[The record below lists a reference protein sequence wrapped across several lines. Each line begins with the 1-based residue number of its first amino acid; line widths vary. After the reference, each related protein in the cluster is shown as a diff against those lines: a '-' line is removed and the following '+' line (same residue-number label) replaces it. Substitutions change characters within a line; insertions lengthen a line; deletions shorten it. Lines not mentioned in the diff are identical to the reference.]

1 VKLTLQNKDKYEAVI
16 GLEVH
21 AQLLTNSKAFS
32 SDAVEFGAEPNTD
45 ISVITLGY
53 PGTLPKLNKEVVE
66 LAVKMGLACNC
77 QITKFNKFARKNYFY
92 ADLPK
97 GYQISQHNTPLCTHG
112 FINITTDGLK
122 KRIGI
127 TRIHLEEDSGK
138 SIHDQDPYYTLID
151 LNRAGTGLIEI
162 VSEPE
167 MRSSDE
173 AYEYLTEIRKI
184 VRWLDICDGNMEE
197 GSLRCDANVSVML
210 RGEKKFGSKVEVKN
224 MNSIR
229 NVKRALEHEIERQIE
244 TIEKG
249 GKIYQETR
257 TFDAGT
263 GKTSVMRTKE
273 MADDY
278 RYFTEPDL
286 PPVVLT
292 DDYIESIKKGMPAL
306 PEEMKQNFITEFSLT
321 EYDASQLTEDKDI
334 ASYFLQLVDET
345 KNYKAAANWIM
356 GPIKTYLNNSASD
369 IRHFSIKPDLI
380 AEVIALIDANKI
392 NFSSAS
398 QVVFPELLQHPSKS
412 VETLAKELNVI
423 QESDAGAL
431 NEFIKQ
437 AIAKYPEKVVEYKNG
452 KQGLIGL
459 FMGEVMK
466 LSKGKADPK
475 LATKLL
481 KEKLDN

>member
-1 VKLTLQNKDKYEAVI
+1 VQNNNKYEAVI

-21 AQLLTNSKAFS
+21 AQLLTHSKAFS

-53 PGTLPKLNKEVVE
+53 PGTLPKLNKKMVE

-77 QITKFNKFARKNYFY
+77 NITLYNKFARKNYFY

-97 GYQISQHNTPLCTHG
+97 GYQISQHNTPLCTQGYIH
-112 FINITTDGLK
+112 ITTNNEK

-127 TRIHLEEDSGK
+127 TRIHMEEDSGK
-138 SIHDQDPYYTLID
+138 SMHDQDPYYTLID

-167 MRSSDE
+167 LRSSDE

-197 GSLRCDANVSVML
+197 GSLRCDANISVRL
-210 RGEKKFGSKVEVKN
+210 RGENKFGSKVEVKN

-286 PPVVLT
+286 PPLVLT
-292 DDYIESIKKGMPAL
+292 EDYIEGIRKRMPAL
-306 PEEMKQNFITEFSLT
+306 PEIRKEMYIRDYGLS
-321 EYDASQLTEDKDI
+321 EYDASFITQDKSTDEYFSDLI
-334 ASYFLQLVDET
+334 TGMYPSY
-345 KNYKAAANWIM
+345 YKTAANWVM
-356 GPIKTYLNNSASD
+356 GPIKSYLNENALD
-369 IRHFSIKPDLI
+369 FSLFKVEPGKI
-380 AEVIALIDANKI
+380 AEIIQMI
-392 NFSSAS
+392 NLNEVSGSTAS
-398 QVVFPELLQHPSKS
+398 QILFPEVIKNPESS
-412 VETLAKELNVI
+412 PRDLAYKLNLI
-423 QESDAGAL
+423 QESDVGAI
-431 NEFIKQ
+431 EKFIDE
-437 AIAKYPEKVVEYKNG
+437 AIAKYPEKVTEYKNG

-475 LATKLL
+475 LTTKLL
-481 KEKLDN
+481 KEKLEN

>member
-1 VKLTLQNKDKYEAVI
+1 MQNNDKYEAVI

-45 ISVITLGY
+45 ISVITLGH
-53 PGTLPKLNKEVVE
+53 PGTLPMLNEKVAE

-77 QITKFNKFARKNYFY
+77 SITRYNKFARKNYFY

-97 GYQISQHNTPLCTHG
+97 GYQISQHNTPLCTNG
-112 FINITTDGLK
+112 FINITTNGVK

-127 TRIHLEEDSGK
+127 TRIHMEEDSGK
-138 SIHDQDPYYTLID
+138 SLHDQDPYYTLID

-162 VSEPE
+162 VSEPD
-167 MRSSDE
+167 MHTSDE

-197 GSLRCDANVSVML
+197 GSLRCDVNVSVRL
-210 RGEKKFGSKVEVKN
+210 KGEKKLGVKVEVKN

-229 NVKRALEHEIERQIE
+229 NVKRALDYEVEHQIE
-244 TIEKG
+244 TLEKG
-249 GKIYQETR
+249 GKIYQETH
-257 TFDAGT
+257 TFDAAT
-263 GKTSVMRTKE
+263 GKTSTMRTKE

-292 DDYIESIKKGMPAL
+292 DDYIESIKKEMPAL
-306 PEEMKQNFITEFSLT
+306 PEEMKQNFIAEFSLT
-321 EYDASQLTEDKDI
+321 DYDAGQLTEDKHI
-334 ASYFLQLVDET
+334 ANYFLRLVNKT

-356 GPIKTYLNNSASD
+356 GPIKTYLNNSAND
-369 IRHFSIKPDLI
+369 IKDFPINPNTVTEL
-380 AEVIALIDANKI
+380 IALIDENKI
-392 NFSSAS
+392 SFSSAS
-398 QVVFPELLQHPSKS
+398 QVIFPELLKKPGKP
-412 VETLAKELNVI
+412 VETLAKELNVM

-431 NEFIKQ
+431 NEFIVQ
-437 AIAKYPEKVVEYKNG
+437 AIAKYPEKVTEYKNG
-452 KQGLIGL
+452 KQGLMGL

-475 LATKLL
+475 LTTKLL
-481 KEKLDN
+481 KEKLEN